1 MGQESLFEGIVRSL
15 KKNAG
20 WAVLI
25 MALAVSASF
34 LINRYAPSLYKSSSL
49 IRVMTT
55 ADLSE
60 KDIAAEM
67 NGVLAQ
73 KDVQEEIINKCHL
86 NRKHIKPNDLASLST
101 SGSGI
106 LTLTVKY
113 EDPTVLNEINTAV
126 VQILSERFLGYSAE
140 SREFTAKALQKKMEH
155 LEKTITQLR
164 KELITSSSNESWQ
177 NNSEVVDL
185 ENKVTM
191 LEEKIDMSSKLLQ
204 TTPRKVFYYAEEES
218 PQYKSVKKQLN
229 VARNELAEL
238 FKSYKEK
245 HPKVIACQNN
255 IKDLEYRLSKAST
268 RVRKEKNN
276 PDYLTISAD
285 IQNDKQQL
293 DILKEELVTRKKLAA
308 ANFSSASTEGLNLR
322 IAALEELHRKTII
335 ELEESKISQNTT
347 SGRINVLKKDH
358 LPPQVV
364 GFTAI
369 QRDCLALLSGVL
381 MAIFLLYTP
390 APMKT
395 EIVGISP
402 DTLVQSLGPQLEL
415 GLGMHSETE
424 PEEPKPI
431 LAEPAEIILEVPPL
445 VSEPLSLPCL
455 VTEEEVLSLKYDER
469 LVSLNEPTSEIL
481 KPYKNLVSNLQIS
494 ISESQT
500 RIVIASS
507 SKTGTGKT
515 TMIANVAVLLAQAGY
530 SVLLIDANFR
540 SPSIHRMFGL
550 ANVKG
555 LSNLLNGEKPYDII
569 QKSPVENLSII
580 SSGIM
585 PKSPEAALGST
596 DMIKLLGNLKRRMEI
611 ILIDTPA
618 LLDYPET
625 AVLAGQTGAVVFLHR
640 EGESEEF
647 LKESK
652 RILNDVRA
660 KVFGYVKI

>member
-34 LINRYAPSLYKSSSL
+34 FINRFAPSLYKSSSL

-55 ADLSE
+55 AELSE

-73 KDVQEEIINKCHL
+73 KEVLDEIIKKCNL
-86 NRKHIKPNDLASLST
+86 DKKHIKPNELASLST

-113 EDPTVLNEINTAV
+113 EDPSALNEINTAV
-126 VQILSERFLGYSAE
+126 IQILSERFLGYSAE
-140 SREFTAKALQKKMEH
+140 TREFSAKALQKKLEH
-155 LEKTITQLR
+155 LEKTISQLR
-164 KELITSSSNESWQ
+164 KELITSSSHESWQ

-238 FKSYKEK
+238 YKSYKEK

-293 DILKEELVTRKKLAA
+293 DVLKEELVTRKKLAA
-308 ANFSSASTEGLNLR
+308 ANFSSASTEGLNMR
-322 IAALEELHRKTII
+322 IAALEELHKKTII

-381 MAIFLLYTP
+381 IAIFLLYTP
-390 APMKT
+390 APIKT
-395 EIVGISP
+395 ELVSISSEA
-402 DTLVQSLGPQLEL
+402 LASSLGPQLQL
-415 GLGMHSETE
+415 GVGLHEE
-424 PEEPKPI
+424 AHEEPKPI

-445 VSEPLSLPCL
+445 VSEPLCLPCL

-550 ANVKG
+550 DNVKG

-585 PKSPEAALGST
+585 PESPENALGST

-640 EGESEEF
+640 EGESEEY

>member
-25 MALAVSASF
+25 MALAVTASF
-34 LINRYAPSLYKSSSL
+34 LINRFAPSLYKSSSL
-49 IRVMTT
+49 LRVMTT
-55 ADLSE
+55 ADMSE

-73 KDVQEEIINKCHL
+73 KEVQEEIINKCHL
-86 NRKHIKPNDLASLST
+86 DRKFIKPNDLASLSS
-101 SGSGI
+101 SGAGL

-113 EDPTVLNEINTAV
+113 QDPTLLSEINTTV
-126 VQILSERFLGYSAE
+126 IQILSERFLGYSAE
-140 SREFTAKALQKKMEH
+140 TREFSAKALQKKMEH

-164 KELITSSSNESWQ
+164 KELITSSSHESWQ

-185 ENKVTM
+185 ENKITM

-238 FKSYKEK
+238 YKNYKDK

-285 IQNDKQQL
+285 IQNDKQKL
-293 DILKEELVTRKKLAA
+293 DVLKEELVTRKKLAA
-308 ANFSSASTEGLNLR
+308 ANFSSASTEGLNMR
-322 IAALEELHRKTII
+322 IAALEELHKKTII
-335 ELEESKISQNTT
+335 DLEESKISQNTT

-381 MAIFLLYTP
+381 IAIFLLYTP

-395 EIVGISP
+395 EIVGVSP
-402 DTLVQSLGPQLEL
+402 ETLAQSLGPQLEL
-415 GLGMHSETE
+415 GLSMHSE
-424 PEEPKPI
+424 PVEEPKPI

-445 VSEPLSLPCL
+445 VSEPLCLPCL

-550 ANVKG
+550 DNVKG

-585 PKSPEAALGST
+585 PESPEEALGST

-660 KVFGYVKI
+660 RVFGYVKI

>member
-20 WAVLI
+20 WAILI
-25 MALAVSASF
+25 IALAVSASF
-34 LINRYAPSLYKSSSL
+34 LINRFAPSLYKSSSL

-55 ADLSE
+55 AEMSE

-73 KDVQEEIINKCHL
+73 KEVQEEIINKCHL
-86 NRKHIKPNDLASLST
+86 DRKFVKPNELANLSS
-101 SGSGI
+101 SGSGL

-113 EDPTVLNEINTAV
+113 QDPTALGDINTAV
-126 VQILSERFLGYSAE
+126 IQILSERFLGYSAE
-140 SREFTAKALQKKMEH
+140 TREFTAKALQRKMEH

-164 KELITSSSNESWQ
+164 KELITSSSHETWQ

-238 FKSYKEK
+238 YKSYKEK

-293 DILKEELVTRKKLAA
+293 DVLKEELITRKKLAA

-335 ELEESKISQNTT
+335 DLEESKISQNTT

-358 LPPQVV
+358 LPPQAV

-381 MAIFLLYTP
+381 ISIFLLYTP

-395 EIVGISP
+395 EIIGVSP
-402 DTLVQSLGPQLEL
+402 ETLAQSLGPQLEL
-415 GLGMHSETE
+415 GLGMRSEAV
-424 PEEPKPI
+424 EEPKPI

-507 SKTGTGKT
+507 SKSGTGKT

-550 ANVKG
+550 DNVKG

-585 PKSPEAALGST
+585 PKSPEEALGST

-660 KVFGYVKI
+660 RVFGYVKI